1 MRRSQMKVLRSLER
15 ATMYV
20 VEIVVKKAI
29 MLDAAAN
36 LKIQT
41 GKSIPKGLRS
51 QS

>member
-1 MRRSQMKVLRSLER
+1 VLRSLER

-29 MLDAAAN
+29 MLEAVYN

-41 GKSIPKGLRS
+41 RRSIPRGLGN
-51 QS
+51 